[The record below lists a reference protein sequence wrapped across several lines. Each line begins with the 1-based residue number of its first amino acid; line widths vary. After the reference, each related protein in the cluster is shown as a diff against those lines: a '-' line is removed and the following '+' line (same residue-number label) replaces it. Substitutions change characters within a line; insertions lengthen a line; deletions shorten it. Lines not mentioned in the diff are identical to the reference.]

1 MSDQIALV
9 GFEEPHEKELS
20 AYNDIL
26 PALQTAAAAV
36 GADAGAITIK
46 HGKTYSSIWYGS
58 ILAFRLKL
66 RKDVRYIE
74 VPLGSRSA
82 VQEIAPLD
90 RQKKV
95 SGDFWRVK
103 LNNEPVSEHADALA
117 AVLQD
122 AINQLPKEWDCC
134 SRYMECSN
142 AKRCVHP
149 DPALAL
155 KCGYRKILASGK
167 IYYGENRNVD
177 G

>member
-1 MSDQIALV
+1 MSEQIALA
-9 GFEEPHEKELS
+9 GFETPHEKELA
-20 AYNDIL
+20 AYNSIFSRLKDAAEEIGASAADIK
-26 PALQTAAAAV
+26 
-36 GADAGAITIK
+36 IK
-46 HGKTYSSIWYGS
+46 HNRGYSSIWYDS
-58 ILAFRLKL
+58 MLAFRLKL
-66 RKDVRYIE
+66 RKNTRYIE
-74 VPLGSRSA
+74 VPLDSKSA

-95 SGDFWRVK
+95 SDDFWRVK
-103 LNNEPVSEHADALA
+103 LGNEPISEHEDALA
-117 AVLQD
+117 VVLQD
-122 AINQLPKEWDCC
+122 AINRLPKEWDCC